1 MIQEYFLYQI
11 YKNGLESIWGPGVEN
26 EKIFNIKREW
36 SRSFAVSASA
46 RGAQTPSD
54 MNSCRGTLGYQQA
67 IPGYSY
73 KAATSN
79 ACLIV
84 HASRFPA
91 FALSVPEF

>member
-26 EKIFNIKREW
+26 EKRFNFKREW

-54 MNSCRGTLGYQQA
+54 MN
-67 IPGYSY
+67 
-73 KAATSN
+73 
-79 ACLIV
+79 
-84 HASRFPA
+84 
-91 FALSVPEF
+91 